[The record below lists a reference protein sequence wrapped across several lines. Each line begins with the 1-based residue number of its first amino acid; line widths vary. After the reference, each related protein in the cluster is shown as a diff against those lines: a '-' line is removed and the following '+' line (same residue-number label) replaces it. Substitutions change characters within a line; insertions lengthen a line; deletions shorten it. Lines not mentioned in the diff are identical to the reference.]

1 MNLPNKLS
9 LLRIILIPV
18 TMLFMLPISIYGF
31 EPEGWNNFIGSYGM
45 IIAGFVF
52 IIASV
57 TDVLDGQI
65 ARRCNMITDLG
76 KFLDSLADKMLV
88 IAILIAFVS
97 TSRISPWLLAIIVLR
112 EFMVT
117 GIRLIASKQGV
128 VMAAKM
134 IGKIKTTTQMIAII
148 YLMFEP
154 ALMKIAG
161 YDYLT
166 SLKTSNPVSIV
177 GDILFYISVIMTIIS
192 GMDYLL
198 KNLGFFKE
206 DSGSVPAEQK

>member
-18 TMLFMLPISIYGF
+18 TMLFMLPISVYGF
-31 EPEGWNNFIGSYGM
+31 EPEGWNSFINNHGM
-45 IIAGFVF
+45 LIAGIVF
-52 IIASV
+52 IIASL
-57 TDVLDGQI
+57 TDFFDGQI
-65 ARRCNMITDLG
+65 ARRCNLITDLG

-88 IAILIAFVS
+88 IAVLIAFVAIG
-97 TSRISPWLLAIIVLR
+97 RISPWLLAIIVLR

-117 GIRLIASKQGV
+117 GIRLVASKEGV

-154 ALMKIAG
+154 TLMKFTG
-161 YDYLT
+161 DDYT
-166 SLKTSNPVSIV
+166 ASLNSPCVVSVIGDVLFIV
-177 GDILFYISVIMTIIS
+177 CVIMTIVS
-192 GMDYLL
+192 GMDYLIKNKGYL
-198 KNLGFFKE
+198 KDK
-206 DSGSVPAEQK
+206 PAA